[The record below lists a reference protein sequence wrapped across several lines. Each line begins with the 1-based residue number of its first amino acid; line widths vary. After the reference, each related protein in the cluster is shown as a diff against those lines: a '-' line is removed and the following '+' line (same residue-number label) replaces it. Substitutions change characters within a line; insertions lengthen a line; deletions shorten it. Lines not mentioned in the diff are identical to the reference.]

1 LPSEKTLCKDKW
13 FGECKK
19 ITLEKKH
26 LTKLFFCR
34 VLSRVPEKNTRQ
46 RLCLPSAK
54 KHLAKTF
61 FADCRVFFFLHSAK
75 KVFFLALGS
84 ILGKEATLLSV
95 FFRVLFFVLCKE
107 PVSGSILSFF

>member
-1 LPSEKTLCKDKW
+1 MVWRVQKNNTRKKTLNKVVFLSSVEPSAGKKHSTKTL
-13 FGECKK
+13 FAECKK
-19 ITLEKKH
+19 TLGKD
-26 LTKLFFCR
+26 LLCR
-34 VLSRVPEKNTRQ
+34 LS
-46 RLCLPSAK
+46 S
-54 KHLAKTF
+54 
-61 FADCRVFFFLHSAK
+61 VFFFLHSAK